1 MTGKEIL
8 DKYQEH
14 LEEPGSR
21 KSTTY
26 LCSLIDQAL
35 EDTWNAA
42 MKEAERVCREQIG
55 ATMTVNDEWD
65 RACDYIAIKIE
76 QSGGKT

>member
-42 MKEAERVCREQIG
+42 MKEAARISRAKKKGYGHEQH
-55 ATMTVNDEWD
+55 D
-65 RACDYIAIKIE
+65 RTCENIAVEIE
-76 QSGGKT
+76 QSGG

>member
-42 MKEAERVCREQIG
+42 MKEAARICREQKKEPYRTDFDIPR
-55 ATMTVNDEWD
+55 NE
-65 RACDYIAIKIE
+65 ACELCAVEIE
-76 QSGGKT
+76 QSGG